1 MRVVACAIGLL
12 LAACTAEVE
21 PVRGLQVRV
30 HLDRAQARVGDPLGV
45 TIEIDTPPGFSVGRP
60 DPPASAGA
68 FITESIELAD
78 RVELEG
84 GLRHRVLWTLRAKL
98 VGEQSLP
105 SLQLP
110 LVHPEGRIEPLP
122 VAGVPFAVVSVSA
135 ELPEREVF
143 FDLRDPPPPQAPR
156 TAYYFGGA
164 SAAILALLLGAV
176 WWRRRHGVL
185 GAPPDPRILA
195 REALEAL
202 RDADEIPDLRP
213 RADRFSSVLRGYV
226 AQRWSVAGEGVT
238 PSDLEPPISDA
249 LVELMRS
256 FDRERFAPAPRVR
269 ELERSGAEAR
279 AWFQD
284 AMGS

>member
-1 MRVVACAIGLL
+1 MRITACAIGIL

-21 PVRGLQVRV
+21 PVRGLQVRL
-30 HLDRAQARVGDPLGV
+30 HLDRAQARVGDPVGV
-45 TIEIDTPPGFSVGRP
+45 TVEIDTPPGFSIGRP

-78 RVELEG
+78 SVELEG

-98 VGEQSLP
+98 VGEQVLP
-105 SLQLP
+105 SLQVP

-122 VAGVPFAVVSVSA
+122 VGGVPFAVVSVSA

-143 FDLRDPPPPQAPR
+143 FDLRAPPPLQPPWA
-156 TAYYFGGA
+156 AYYVGGA
-164 SAAILALLLGAV
+164 SAGILALLLAAV
-176 WWRRRHGVL
+176 WWRQRHGVL
-185 GAPPDPRILA
+185 GEPPDPRVLA

-202 RDADEIPDLRP
+202 RDADEITDLRP
-213 RADRFSSVLRGYV
+213 RADRFSNVLRAYV
-226 AQRWSVAGEGVT
+226 AQRWSVAGDGVT
-238 PSDLEPPISDA
+238 PSDLEPPVSAA
-249 LVELMRS
+249 LVELMRG
-256 FDRERFAPAPRVR
+256 FDRERFAPVPRVR

-284 AMGS
+284 AMGG